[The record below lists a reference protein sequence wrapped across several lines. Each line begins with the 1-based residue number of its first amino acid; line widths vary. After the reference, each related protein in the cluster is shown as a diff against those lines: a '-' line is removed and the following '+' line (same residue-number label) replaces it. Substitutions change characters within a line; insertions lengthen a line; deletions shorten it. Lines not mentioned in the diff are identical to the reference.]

1 MRILLIGEF
10 SRLHNSLKEG
20 LTALGHEVV
29 IIANGDGF
37 KNFPVDLSTKAK
49 WCETKLGNIP
59 RQIIYRLTKLD
70 IAKLEYGIRFW
81 LHLNKLKGFDVVQL
95 INEAPIQTI
104 PSWERLLLKRVFHQ
118 NKKTFL
124 LCCGIDH
131 IVAKHL
137 IDKKERYS
145 IMNPYFENP
154 NSKAEYQFI
163 FEFLTENHKKTHNL
177 VYQNIE
183 GVIASDM
190 DYVLPLQNHPN
201 FLGLIPNPVNTIK
214 INYSEIEIKDKVI
227 LFLGINRSTY
237 FTKGISFFE
246 KAIEIIRGKYQ
257 DKVEIIIAQNLPY
270 QEYISLYDKAHIVL
284 DQVYGFDQGYNALEA
299 MAKGKVV
306 FTGAENEFE
315 KHYNLTDKVAI
326 NALPDVEYLVN
337 EISYLIDNQNDLIAI
352 GKRARNFI
360 EKEHNYQMSAK
371 KYCLTWNAS
380 SSIICN

>member
-20 LTALGHEVV
+20 LVALGHEVV
-29 IIANGDGF
+29 IVANGDGF

-104 PSWERLLLKRVFHQ
+104 TSWERLLLKKVFLQ
-118 NKKTFL
+118 NKKSFL
-124 LCCGIDH
+124 LCCGVDY
-131 IVAKHL
+131 IVANHL

-163 FEFLTENHKKTHNL
+163 FEFLTENHKQTHDL
-177 VYQNIE
+177 VYQNIK

-190 DYVLPLQNHPN
+190 DYVLPLQKHPK
-201 FLGLIPNPVNTIK
+201 FLGLIPNPINTSK
-214 INYSEIEIKDKVI
+214 ISYSEIEITDKVV

-237 FTKGISFFE
+237 YTKGISFFE
-246 KAIEIIRGKYQ
+246 KAIEIISEKYP
-257 DKVEIIIAQNLPY
+257 DKVEVIIAENLPY

-306 FTGAENEFE
+306 FTGAETEFE
-315 KHYNLTDKVAI
+315 KHYNLNEKVAI
-326 NALPDVEYLVN
+326 NALPDVD
-337 EISYLIDNQNDLIAI
+337 YLINELSNLIEHPEKIKAI
-352 GKRARNFI
+352 GNRARTFV
-360 EKEHNYQMSAK
+360 EKEHDYIKIAE
-371 KYCLTWNAS
+371 KYLTTWNR
-380 SSIICN
+380 

>member
-1 MRILLIGEF
+1 VRILLIGEF

-20 LTALGHEVV
+20 LVALGHEVV

-59 RQIIYRLTKLD
+59 RQIIYRLIKLD

-104 PSWERLLLKRVFHQ
+104 PSWERLLLKKVFLQ
-118 NKKTFL
+118 NKKSFL
-124 LCCGIDH
+124 LCCGVDY

-137 IDKKERYS
+137 VDKKERYS
-145 IMNPYFENP
+145 IMNPHFENP

-163 FEFLTENHKKTHNL
+163 FEFLTENHKRTHDL

-190 DYVLPLQNHPN
+190 DYVLPLQNHSK
-201 FLGLIPNPVNTIK
+201 FLGLIPNPINTSK
-214 INYSEIEIKDKVI
+214 INYSEIEITDKVI

-237 FTKGISFFE
+237 YTKGISFLE
-246 KAIEIIRGKYQ
+246 KAIEIIREKYP
-257 DKVEIIIAQNLPY
+257 DKVEIIIAENLPY
-270 QEYISLYDKAHIVL
+270 KEYISLYDKAHIVL

-306 FTGAENEFE
+306 FTGAETEFE
-315 KHYNLTDKVAI
+315 KHYNLTEKVAI
-326 NALPDVEYLVN
+326 NALPDVDYMVKEL
-337 EISYLIDNQNDLIAI
+337 SDLIEHPEKIKTI
-352 GKRARNFI
+352 GNCARTFV
-360 EKEHNYQMSAK
+360 EKEHDYIMIAK
-371 KYCLTWNAS
+371 KYSETWKK
-380 SSIICN
+380 